1 MHATTKMANLA
12 ENRQRAGENL
22 NEITRGAPCKVEKLT
37 NGISDRNGESD
48 ENGESHI
55 IARGLRGAILANI
68 YSIFDE
74 NGKCAEPNIYQRLNN
89 ILTKSSLFPLQWI
102 PKGKR
107 RSMRLPKVLKPEY
120 FILGKK

>member
-12 ENRQRAGENL
+12 KNRQRAGENL
-22 NEITRGAPCKVEKLT
+22 NEITRGAP
-37 NGISDRNGESD
+37 DRNGESD

-74 NGKCAEPNIYQRLNN
+74 NGKYAEPNIYQRLNN

-102 PKGKR
+102 PKG
-107 RSMRLPKVLKPEY
+107 LKKIY
-120 FILGKK
+120 AFAKGT